1 MAADSKVTV
10 EADTS
15 GAVRSVKTLET
26 AFASLKTQLLGLGIG
41 AAVQQANQ
49 FALAL
54 DQASR
59 ASGVA
64 LGTVTSFSRAVASL
78 GGDAG
83 RAAGDVVDFVAGLD
97 AAKKGSASAQIDL
110 QKLGISLSDLGSKS
124 NEELFKRTVNNIAAI
139 GDASTRNRLAVQLL
153 GRSFKDI
160 DVRDVAARLN
170 AGGGTNTGAI
180 TSAAAAQR
188 NISENF
194 GKLQEALLNVLK
206 PLNDI
211 AASVNVTTQTFEKLI
226 TAVVAVGAAFLTFTY
241 AGKIFTLLRVAVVGL
256 YEAFG
261 AIVAAAR
268 NLGSFLGELSGGMGA
283 LWRATEGAGGMFTR
297 LYMVIETVAKF
308 IGTLLAPAIAALAP
322 LWKPFAVAGAAAL
335 GWLSESLDGLI
346 SNAQK
351 FITAITFGAVKF
363 NQAGAGRGGNASTLA
378 DQQARGEEL
387 RKQSELEAAA
397 RQKVVDAFR
406 GQRLEQEKIITG
418 YKQSNNDLLRQL
430 EFQNSLIGKTEE
442 ESQKKSKLFEMETAY
457 VKQIN
462 DILAKQEEMKRAAMG
477 GTEEEVAAYNAY
489 SAGVQKTIMALAR
502 QYEVQVEAGT
512 KLIDR
517 GQGLALLDKDRQNT
531 LERITAQMEA
541 QARISEA
548 MTSARSKIGGE
559 KQDLSF
565 QRGLIGFGNL
575 TKQRL
580 TIVEESRKA
589 GNEAARAYAAAFEG
603 EDMTAAQA
611 QQFADGLK
619 AIEEGYAE
627 IRDLQLSNLAASQEW
642 SAGWREAFQNYAD
655 EAENSARQA
664 SDYFST
670 FTKGW
675 EDAIVNFV
683 RTGKLSFKD
692 LANSMIAEFAK
703 IQAQKMFVQLF
714 GGAGNAGGGLLGSLF
729 GGLFGKAGGGAVNA
743 GQPYMVGES
752 GRELFVPNSAGKIVP
767 GDMMGGGA
775 VNVTYNINATDAQ
788 SFRTM
793 IARDPQFI
801 YNVTEAGRR
810 SQPSRRLA

>member
-1 MAADSKVTV
+1 MAADTTLTV
-10 EADTS
+10 NADTS
-15 GAVRSVKTLET
+15 GAIRNVKALES
-26 AFASLKTQLLGLGIG
+26 AFNSLKTQLLGLGIG
-41 AAVQQANQ
+41 TAILQANQ

-64 LGTVTSFSRAVASL
+64 LGTVTSFSKAVASL

-83 RAAGDVVDFVAGLD
+83 RAAGDIIDFVAGLD
-97 AAKKGSASAQIDL
+97 AAKQGSASAQIAL
-110 QKLGISLSDLGSKS
+110 QKVGVSLGELGSS
-124 NEELFKRTVNNIAAI
+124 TNEQLFRNTVKGIAAI

-160 DVRDVAARLN
+160 DVRDVAAKLN
-170 AGGGTNTGAI
+170 AGGGTDTGAI
-180 TSAAAAQR
+180 SSAAAAQK

-226 TAVVAVGAAFLTFTY
+226 TAVIAVGAAFLTFTY

-256 YEAFG
+256 YQAFG
-261 AIVAAAR
+261 AIVTAASS
-268 NLGSFLGELSGGMGA
+268 LGSFLKELAGGMGA

-297 LYMVIETVAKF
+297 LYIVIETVAKF
-308 IGTLLAPAIAALAP
+308 IGSLLAPAIAALAP
-322 LWKPFAVAGAAAL
+322 LWKPFAIAGAAAL
-335 GWLSESLDGLI
+335 GYLSETLDGLI
-346 SNAQK
+346 TNTQK

-378 DQQARGEEL
+378 DQKARGEEL

-406 GQRLEQEKIITG
+406 NQGLEQQKIISN
-418 YKQSNNDLLRQL
+418 YKQSNADSIRQL

-442 ESQKKSKLFEMETAY
+442 ESQKKTKLFEMETAY
-457 VKQIN
+457 IKQIN
-462 DILAKQEEMKRAAMG
+462 DILTKQEEMKRAARV
-477 GTEEEVAAYNAY
+477 GTDEEIAAYNAY
-489 SAGVQKTIMALAR
+489 SAGVQKTITALAE
-502 QYEVQVEAGT
+502 QYGIQLEAGG

-517 GQGLALLDKDRQNT
+517 GQGLQLLEKDRENT
-531 LERITAQMEA
+531 LTRITEQMET
-541 QARISEA
+541 QARINEA
-548 MTSARSKIGGE
+548 LTAARTKIGSDT
-559 KQDLSF
+559 QDLTF

-603 EDMTAAQA
+603 EDITAGQA
-611 QQFADGLK
+611 QQFADGLT

-627 IRDLQLSNLAASQEW
+627 IRDMQLSNLAASQEW

-655 EAENSARQA
+655 DAENTAKQA
-664 SDYFST
+664 ADYFAT
-670 FTKGW
+670 FSKGW
-675 EDAIVNFV
+675 EDAIVKFV
-683 RTGKLSFKD
+683 QTGKLSFKD
-692 LANSMIAEFAK
+692 LANSMIAEFARM
-703 IQAQKMFVQLF
+703 QAQKMFVQLF
-714 GGAGNAGGGLLGSLF
+714 GGAGNAGGGILGSFF
-729 GGLFGKAGGGAVNA
+729 GGLFGKAGGGAVMA
-743 GQPYMVGES
+743 GKPYMVGES
-752 GRELFVPNSAGKIVP
+752 GSELFVPNSAGRIIP
-767 GDMMGGGA
+767 NGQLGGGGA
-775 VNVTYNINATDAQ
+775 VNVNYNIQAVDAA
-788 SFRTM
+788 SFRSLV
-793 IARDPQFI
+793 ARDPSFI
-801 YNVTEAGRR
+801 YAVTEQGRR
-810 SQPSRRLA
+810 SQPSRSR